1 MSGFFIR
8 FLSRMNIKCYKER
21 MHINTSTQFILLFIF
36 AVALN
41 LWSLNAMLVSMFV
54 LMLLLCYQH
63 NKHYYALMRR
73 LKWFYLVMFCIF
85 VFNTPG
91 EHIMNWPFS
100 IKATYEGL
108 EMGLMQVLR
117 IALVLAVVS
126 MILTLNTRQKLMSGL
141 YFIMKPLSLIGLDIQ
156 RFSARLW
163 LTLHY
168 VELRQAETKV
178 TVSPNNLIDNLN
190 HIFTEEQNEELMII
204 LEKPI
209 FTWVDYGAVLVMLT
223 VLLIAFLS

>member
-1 MSGFFIR
+1 
-8 FLSRMNIKCYKER
+8 
-21 MHINTSTQFILLFIF
+21 
-36 AVALN
+36 
-41 LWSLNAMLVSMFV
+41 MLVSMFAI
-54 LMLLLCYQH
+54 MLLLCYMH
-63 NKHYYALMRR
+63 NSHYYALMRR
-73 LKWFYLVMFCIF
+73 LKWFYLVMFSIF

-117 IALVLAVVS
+117 IALVLAAVS
-126 MILTLNTRQKLMSGL
+126 IILTRNTKQQLMSGL
-141 YFIMKPLSLIGLDIQ
+141 YFIMRQLSLIGLDTQ

-168 VELRQAETKV
+168 VELRQAEAKAAI
-178 TVSPNNLIDNLN
+178 SPNNLIENLN
-190 HIFTEEQNEELMII
+190 HIFTEEEKEELMII